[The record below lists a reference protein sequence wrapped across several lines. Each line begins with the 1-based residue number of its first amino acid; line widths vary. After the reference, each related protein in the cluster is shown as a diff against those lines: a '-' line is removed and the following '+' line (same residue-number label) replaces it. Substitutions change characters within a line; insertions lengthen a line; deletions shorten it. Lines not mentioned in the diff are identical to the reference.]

1 MRIEQKNL
9 FTGEFEVVRDDEAWA
24 AFEAQMRELAL
35 EPFECP
41 SCEED
46 LIEPQL
52 GEHYDEEEDKLYAY
66 AYHHCF
72 NCGFE
77 EYVDGNDEVIT
88 DIILKDQFRQEERRE
103 HEKLYDRR
111 LL

>member
-9 FTGEFEVVRDDEAWA
+9 FTGKYEVVRDDAAEA
-24 AFEAQMRELAL
+24 AFEAEMQELAL

-41 SCEED
+41 ACEAD
-46 LIEPQL
+46 FIESQV
-52 GEHYDEEEDKLYAY
+52 GERYDEEEDKLYEY
-66 AYHHCF
+66 YHHHCF

-77 EYVDGNDEVIT
+77 EYIDEDDEVIT
-88 DIILKDQFRQEERRE
+88 DIILKDQFRQQERRE
-103 HEKLYDRR
+103 YEKLYDRR